1 MEMEQSNAARLL
13 ERMDELVGITP
24 RTGRITGTRWT
35 VQCKTEQRED
45 TVKHA

>member
-1 MEMEQSNAARLL
+1 MEMEQSNAARFS

-24 RTGRITGTRWT
+24 RTGTRWT